1 MQLCGQYG
9 HPALAV
15 KVNESVDY
23 FLAPLMTLS
32 YLVDN
37 LCYRSL
43 ICHANFRLRDGKGD
57 TVDKRVNHEIAK
69 EGTFSRIKTYDS
81 FNFYRFFGSVI
92 SARCVTFQGKISF
105 LAKISA
111 PSNLNLVDLFIGT
124 NFGKLVIKIVF
135 NRFSKLVLEFD
146 ARFCNA

>member
-1 MQLCGQYG
+1 MG
-9 HPALAV
+9 
-15 KVNESVDY
+15 N
-23 FLAPLMTLS
+23 FW
-32 YLVDN
+32 
-37 LCYRSL
+37 YRSF
-43 ICHANFRLRDGKGD
+43 ICHTNFRLRDGKGD

-81 FNFYRFFGSVI
+81 FNFYRFFGLVI
-92 SARCVTFQGKISF
+92 SPRCVTFQGKISF

-111 PSNLNLVDLFIGT
+111 PNLNLVYLFIGT

-135 NRFSKLVLEFD
+135 NRFSKLVFELS